1 MIILN
6 LSRGWRKIMRGV
18 NFCPMLSDERIEY
31 NFPHRFKNKKAA
43 PPRSISERS
52 EQPFLS
58 VSRVYND
65 FTDKIENY
73 EYK

>member
-1 MIILN
+1 
-6 LSRGWRKIMRGV
+6 MRGV

-52 EQPFLS
+52 EQLYLS
-58 VSRVYND
+58 ASRVYDD
-65 FTDKIENY
+65 FTEVSSAHFG
-73 EYK
+73 

>member
-6 LSRGWRKIMRGV
+6 LSIGWRKIMCGV
-18 NFCPMLSDERIEY
+18 NFCRMFSDKRIEY
-31 NFPHRFKNKKAA
+31 NLPHPFKNKKAA

-58 VSRVYND
+58 VSAVYNNLTEVSSAH
-65 FTDKIENY
+65 FG
-73 EYK
+73 